1 MVVEEAL
8 ANATNSTINSTADAL
23 GNLTINTTAIL
34 DAFNSTIDKTKTF
47 VDSTSF
53 SGPST
58 STLVLVFVGIVAL
71 IFIFTL
77 LMKGL
82 NLAITLAL
90 NSAIGFFALYAIQLF
105 WLQNLL
111 INIWSVAIVATLGLV
126 GFIIVLILHGVG
138 YLF

>member
-1 MVVEEAL
+1 MVVEVL

-34 DAFNSTIDKTKTF
+34 DAVNSTIDKTKTF
-47 VDSTSF
+47 VDNTSF